1 MSLSILDDLVSRKRV
16 ITQLRTHF
24 KGLWVPAFAGMTM
37 FLLSG
42 LFGASQ
48 AYANDLPAITDPAFK
63 QTCEAMYT
71 ARDADIE
78 WPEEPAGDGHH
89 CILVTD
95 GAKPAQMD
103 ADDYRWMLRK
113 SLTFACKG
121 KREVIYEI
129 VRRLETCGGEVRT
142 FVMEPVPETPGA
154 CRARFIETGERF
166 NIAPRL
172 IDDLVEWRD
181 EMPWYEAILVDLFAP
196 PELPI
201 IMDGLI
207 ACGGRSSK

>member
-1 MSLSILDDLVSRKRV
+1 MADFRK
-16 ITQLRTHF
+16 
-24 KGLWVPAFAGMTM
+24 LWVPAFTGMTV
-37 FLLSG
+37 FFILG
-42 LFGASQ
+42 LFRTSE
-48 AYANDLPAITDPAFK
+48 AYANDLPAIIDPAFK

-78 WPEEPAGDGHH
+78 WPAKPAGDGHH
-89 CILVTD
+89 CVLVTE
-95 GAKPAQMD
+95 GADPALMD
-103 ADDYRWMLRK
+103 ADDYRWALRK

-121 KREVIYEI
+121 KREVIYDI
-129 VRRLETCGGEVRT
+129 VRRLDTCGGEVRT
-142 FVMEPVPETPGA
+142 FAMEPDVSTPGA

-166 NIAPRL
+166 DIAPHL

-196 PELPI
+196 QELPM

-207 ACGGRSSK
+207 ACGGKSPK